1 MNLLTAVLLN
11 WFKAFVLVAAAHTAP
26 WTAGY
31 LLGHRLGAPIDAG
44 VRLPD
49 GHRLLGDHKTWR
61 GCVAA
66 ILACALAAALVG
78 YSVRLGLAF
87 AALSLA
93 GDAASSFIKRRLR
106 LAPGT
111 EIPGLDQIPEALAP
125 LLTLSPE
132 LGIGVGGA
140 CALTGIFLLVD
151 LATMPLRHRPSS
163 GDGPE
168 GSRPRFD
175 R

>member
-1 MNLLTAVLLN
+1 MNSLTAVLLN
-11 WFKAFVLVAAAHTAP
+11 WFKAFVLVAAAQTAP
-26 WTAGY
+26 WAAGY
-31 LLGHRLGAPIDAG
+31 FLGHRLGAPIDAG
-44 VRLPD
+44 LKLPD
-49 GHRLLGDHKTWR
+49 GRRLLGDHKTWR
-61 GCVAA
+61 GFVAA
-66 ILACALAAALVG
+66 VLACAVAASLLG

-93 GDAASSFIKRRLR
+93 GDAASSFIKRRLH

-125 LLTLSPE
+125 LLTLCRR

-140 CALTGIFLLVD
+140 CALTGIFLLID

-163 GDGPE
+163 GDGPKR
-168 GSRPRFD
+168 SRT
-175 R
+175 